1 MIMDTLAG
9 LAFSYEP
16 PLNEYLKEV
25 PKKRNEKII
34 NKYMYAEIILTG
46 VYSSL
51 VCIFYLSN
59 NFIKNFFRTE
69 SNDIYFMT
77 GFFALF
83 IFMGIFNAFNART
96 TRLNLF
102 SNLKKNKVFIILFSL
117 IGIVQMY
124 LIYYGGA
131 LFRTYGL
138 SFRELLLVFIMA
150 LTVIPVDLFRK
161 ILFRKKGVIDYI

>member
-16 PLNEYLKEV
+16 PLDEYLKEV
-25 PKKRNEKII
+25 PKKRNETII

-51 VCIFYLSN
+51 VCLFYLSS
-59 NFIKNFFRTE
+59 NFIKSMFRVD
-69 SNDIYFMT
+69 SNNIYFMT

-117 IGIVQMY
+117 ISIVQMY
-124 LIYYGGA
+124 LIYYGGS

-138 SFRELLLVFIMA
+138 TIKELLVVFILA
-150 LTVIPVDLFRK
+150 FSVVPLDLFRK
-161 ILFRKKGVIDYI
+161 LLFKKRGVIDYI